1 MKLSSMRYLLRE
13 GFRNIW
19 QNRFMAL
26 ASIGVLVA
34 CLLLTGG
41 AFLVFKNIDNA
52 FDWVY
57 GQNVVVVFADDTVTE
72 QDLQVM
78 EDGLNGITNVQSV
91 EFMSKDDLL
100 QKYVDSIP
108 EATFSDL
115 EGENNPLLDSFVVT
129 FVDLEKFDS
138 TITQIEKLDHIDDIS
153 YNGDIAKTLS
163 DVREIVMIIGG
174 WIIAILLIVS
184 LFIIINTIKL
194 TVYNRRLEI
203 YIMKSVGA
211 TNAFIR
217 IPFIVEGV
225 VLGLIAAGLSY
236 GALFYIYTKL
246 AEIIDLGM
254 TPLVPF
260 SDVWF
265 VLLIGFLAAGAAT
278 GIIGSTVSMGKYLKE
293 EGSLHE

>member
-1 MKLSSMRYLLRE
+1 MKPSSMRYLLRE

-41 AFLVFKNIDNA
+41 AFLVFRNIDNM

-57 GQNVVVVFADDTVTE
+57 GQNVVVVFAEEGATDDALDNLRSE
-72 QDLQVM
+72 L
-78 EDGLNGITNVQSV
+78 EKINNVEHV
-91 EFMSKDDLL
+91 EFLSKEAQWDKFADD
-100 QKYVDSIP
+100 IP
-108 EATFSDL
+108 ENTFNDL
-115 EGENNPLLDSFVVT
+115 SGEDNPLLDSFVVT
-129 FVDLEKFDS
+129 FTDLEKFEV
-138 TITQIEKLDHIDDIS
+138 TVNQIEKLDNIDDIS

-163 DVREIVMIIGG
+163 DVRQIVMIIGG
-174 WIIAILLIVS
+174 WIIAVLLLVS

-211 TNAFIR
+211 TNSFIR

-225 VLGLIAAGLSY
+225 VLGLIAAGISY
-236 GALFYIYTKL
+236 GILWYIYTQLTKM
-246 AEIIDLGM
+246 ITINM
-254 TPLVPF
+254 MSLVSF
-260 SDVWF
+260 GSVWWI
-265 VLLIGFLAAGAAT
+265 LLIGFLVAGILT
-278 GIIGSTVSMGKYLKE
+278 GVVGSAVSMSKYLKE
-293 EGSLHE
+293 EASVHE

>member
-26 ASIGVLVA
+26 ASIGVLVS

-41 AFLVFKNIDNA
+41 AFLVFRNIDNA

-57 GQNVVVVFADDTVTE
+57 GQNVVVVFADDTADQAALDTMQE
-72 QDLQVM
+72 
-78 EDGLNGITNVQSV
+78 GLEAITNVQKV
-91 EFMSKDDLL
+91 DFVSKDELL
-100 QKYVDSIP
+100 QKYADSIP

-129 FVDLEKFDS
+129 FLDLEKFDS
-138 TITQIEKLDHIDDIS
+138 TIAQIEKLDHIDDIS

-163 DVREIVMIIGG
+163 DVRNVVMIIGG
-174 WIIAILLIVS
+174 WIIVILLLVS

-236 GALFYIYTKL
+236 GILFYIYTKL
-246 AEIIDLGM
+246 SEIITLGM
-254 TPLVPF
+254 TSLVPF
-260 SDVWF
+260 ADVWWLLLVGF
-265 VLLIGFLAAGAAT
+265 VVAGTLT
-278 GIIGSTVSMGKYLKE
+278 GIVGSSVSMGKYLKE

>member
-26 ASIGVLVA
+26 AAIGVLVS

-41 AFLVFKNIDNA
+41 AFLVFRNIDNA

-57 GQNVVVVFADDTVTE
+57 GQNVVVVFADDSTDDKALKT
-72 QDLQVM
+72 M
-78 EDGLNGITNVQSV
+78 EDGLNNITNVQSV
-91 EFMSKDDLL
+91 DFVSKEDLL
-100 QKYVDSIP
+100 QTYADSIP

-129 FVDLEKFDS
+129 FIDLEKFDS
-138 TITQIEKLDHIDDIS
+138 TIAQIEKLEHIDSIS

-163 DVREIVMIIGG
+163 DVRNVVMIIGG
-174 WIIAILLIVS
+174 WIIAILLVVS

-225 VLGLIAAGLSY
+225 VLGLIAAGLAY
-236 GALFYIYTKL
+236 GILFYIYTKL
-246 AEIIDLGM
+246 SEIIQLGM
-254 TPLVPF
+254 TSLVPF
-260 SDVWF
+260 SSVWF
-265 VLLIGFLAAGAAT
+265 VLLIGFAAAGMLT
-278 GIIGSTVSMGKYLKE
+278 GVVGSSVSMGKYLKE
-293 EGSLHE
+293 EGSWHE